1 MLTSN
6 PFRIRIY
13 ELTLVEEK
21 PLQFGFFDKHFP
33 KDPPLLSTC
42 KQIRAEASGVYGKNH
57 LRITVF
63 NLNITRLTKW
73 MRLSPP
79 RVALYENSELILT
92 TVSGKHMD
100 HWWGGEIWENLL
112 TWIDLY
118 RQGRCRRI
126 VDLDPKLREAWGE
139 ERLSLEVELAV
150 KVFDMVDELLEKD
163 NRMSMSELRKAVSI
177 HRRTM
182 SRLCRG

>member
-1 MLTSN
+1 
-6 PFRIRIY
+6 
-13 ELTLVEEK
+13 
-21 PLQFGFFDKHFP
+21 
-33 KDPPLLSTC
+33 
-42 KQIRAEASGVYGKNH
+42 
-57 LRITVF
+57 
-63 NLNITRLTKW
+63 

-150 KVFDMVDELLEKD
+150 KLFDMVDELLAKD
-163 NRMSMSELRKAVSI
+163 NRMNMAELRKAVSI

-182 SRLCRG
+182 LRLR

>member
-1 MLTSN
+1 
-6 PFRIRIY
+6 
-13 ELTLVEEK
+13 
-21 PLQFGFFDKHFP
+21 
-33 KDPPLLSTC
+33 
-42 KQIRAEASGVYGKNH
+42 
-57 LRITVF
+57 
-63 NLNITRLTKW
+63 
-73 MRLSPP
+73 
-79 RVALYENSELILT
+79 
-92 TVSGKHMD
+92 MD

-150 KVFDMVDELLEKD
+150 KLFDMVDELLAKD
-163 NRMSMSELRKAVSI
+163 NRMNMAELRKAVSI

-182 SRLCRG
+182 LRLR